1 MHKHDLSQGTHEWE
15 DELTRRLSL
24 FGHRN
29 WIVIADAA
37 YPAQSN
43 PGIETVVADAD
54 QIQVMQTVLGRIAT
68 TKHIRINVYADLE
81 LSFVEEN
88 DAPGISEYRQRLDLL
103 LNEPGVKRLPHEQI
117 IAKLDQCA
125 NLFRIL
131 IIKTNLTIPYTAV
144 FLELE
149 CGYWNADAEQR
160 LRTAMR
166 A

>member
-1 MHKHDLSQGTHEWE
+1 MHKHDLSQGAHEWE
-15 DELTRRLSL
+15 DELTCRLSL

-54 QIQVMQTVLGRIAT
+54 QIQVMQTVLGRIAA

-88 DAPGISEYRQRLDLL
+88 DAPGISEYRRRLDLL
-103 LNEPGVKRLPHEQI
+103 LNESGVKRLPHDQI

-131 IIKTNLTIPYTAV
+131 IVKTSLTIPYTAV

-160 LRTAMR
+160 LRAAMR